1 MTLATRHT
9 WKIRLTTSRRSSGIG
24 TLNKTRRIMSGDY
37 FSHTDRRYDEII
49 ERLEAL
55 ERKVASSKLLMKR
68 DTDGNYE
75 RLVDVV
81 LEHDK
86 TITEIVEHTVGNLN
100 EGDTNW

>member
-1 MTLATRHT
+1 M
-9 WKIRLTTSRRSSGIG
+9 ITSNISNG
-24 TLNKTRRIMSGDY
+24 TLTLNRTRRNMSGDY
-37 FSHTDRRYDEII
+37 FSHTDRKYDEII

-68 DTDGNYE
+68 TDDGHYE
-75 RLVDVV
+75 KLVDVV

-86 TITEIVEHTVGNLN
+86 TITEIVEYTVGGLN

>member
-1 MTLATRHT
+1 MITLRQ
-9 WKIRLTTSRRSSGIG
+9 SSGIG
-24 TLNKTRRIMSGDY
+24 TSNRTRRNMSGDY
-37 FSHTDRRYDEII
+37 HTHTDRKYDEII

-55 ERKVASSKLLMKR
+55 ERRVASSKLMMKR

-86 TITEIVEHTVGNLN
+86 TITEIVEHTVGQLN